1 MGGMGF
7 DEAAAAVIHAGR
19 AAAARGWVPATSGNF
34 SVRLDGGRML
44 VTRSGRDKGRL
55 TPADLAEVAID
66 GPAPAGT
73 SAETPLHQALYR
85 DDPAIGAI
93 FHVHSPASMLIS
105 HLRAG
110 DGVLEL
116 AGWELQKAFAGI
128 LTHDVTVTV
137 PVFPNDQ
144 DTTAL
149 ARRVSAHLA
158 APRPAGQVAAPGY
171 LLAGHG
177 IYAWGATPADAE
189 RHLDAF
195 DALFSLSLD
204 LRRIAG

>member
-7 DEAAAAVIHAGR
+7 DEAAAAVIQAGR

-55 TPADLAEVAID
+55 VPADLAEVAID

-128 LTHDVTVTV
+128 TTHDVTVTV

-144 DTTAL
+144 DTVAL
-149 ARRVSAHLA
+149 AGRVSAHLA
-158 APRPAGQVAAPGY
+158 IPRPGGQVAAPGY

>member
-7 DEAAAAVIHAGR
+7 DEAAAAVIQAGR

-34 SVRLDGGRML
+34 SVRLDEGRML

-55 TPADLAEVAID
+55 VPADLAEVAID

-110 DGVLEL
+110 DGVLAL

-128 LTHDVTVTV
+128 TTHDVTVTV

-144 DTTAL
+144 DTVAL
-149 ARRVSAHLA
+149 AGRVSAHLA

>member
-7 DEAAAAVIHAGR
+7 DEAAAAVIQAGR

-55 TPADLAEVAID
+55 VPADLAEVAID

-110 DGVLEL
+110 DGVLAL

-128 LTHDVTVTV
+128 TTHDVTVTV

-144 DTTAL
+144 DTVAL
-149 ARRVSAHLA
+149 AGRVSAHLA
-158 APRPAGQVAAPGY
+158 TPRPGGQVAAPGY

-195 DALFSLSLD
+195 DALFSLSLE

>member
-34 SVRLDGGRML
+34 SVRLDAGRML

-55 TPADLAEVAID
+55 VADDLAEVAID

-105 HLRAG
+105 HLRADAG
-110 DGVLEL
+110 RLEL

-128 LTHDVTVTV
+128 TTHDVTVTV

-144 DTTAL
+144 DTVAL
-149 ARRVSAHLA
+149 AGRVSAHLA
-158 APRPAGQVAAPGY
+158 ALRGAGQVTAPGY

-177 IYAWGATPADAE
+177 IYAWGATPGDAE

>member
-128 LTHDVTVTV
+128 TTHDVTVTV

-144 DTTAL
+144 DTVAL
-149 ARRVSAHLA
+149 AGRVSAHLA
-158 APRPAGQVAAPGY
+158 TPRPAGQVAAPGY

-195 DALFSLSLD
+195 DALFSLSLE

>member
-7 DEAAAAVIHAGR
+7 DEAAAAVIQAGR

-55 TPADLAEVAID
+55 TPADLAEVAIN

-144 DTTAL
+144 DTVAL
-149 ARRVSAHLA
+149 AGRVSAHLA

>member
-7 DEAAAAVIHAGR
+7 DEAAAAVIQAGR

-55 TPADLAEVAID
+55 VPADLAEVAID

-110 DGVLEL
+110 DGVLAL

-128 LTHDVTVTV
+128 TTHDVTVTV

-144 DTTAL
+144 DTVAL
-149 ARRVSAHLA
+149 AGRVSAHLA
-158 APRPAGQVAAPGY
+158 TPRPAGQVAAPGY

-195 DALFSLSLD
+195 DALFSLSLE

>member
-7 DEAAAAVIHAGR
+7 DEAAAAVIQAGR

-55 TPADLAEVAID
+55 VPADLAEVAID

-105 HLRAG
+105 HLRAD

-144 DTTAL
+144 DTVAL
-149 ARRVSAHLA
+149 AGRVSAHLA

-195 DALFSLSLD
+195 DALFSLSLE